1 MIRKTISWVL
11 AITVVVLLVGVNPSA
26 VRSGGGSGD
35 VDPTGLDT
43 GRRITSVIPDRDP
56 RVIGQRDFGK
66 SDVIVNRW
74 IQMFLVKLALRGFG
88 L

>member
-1 MIRKTISWVL
+1 MVRKTISWVL
-11 AITVVVLLVGVNPSA
+11 AITFVVLLVGVNPSP
-26 VRSGGGSGD
+26 VRSGTGSGD

-56 RVIGQRDFGK
+56 RVVVQRDISK

-74 IQMFLVKLALRGFG
+74 IQMFYLKLVLRDLG